1 MSEPRISFSTLA
13 CPGMALADAI
23 SLGRRSGYA
32 GVELRLIDGELIDP
46 AMPATERSR
55 VRRIIDAAGL
65 PVVAVDSSI
74 RLTDD
79 DPGPQLAQFLRIA
92 SDWEAPLVR
101 VFGGPLPGGDR
112 PDSDRDRR
120 DRLEAAARVLEE
132 AVPEAERLGV
142 RIGVE
147 THDAFSSS
155 AVLAELLALAPWPDV
170 GAVWDSHHPHRMG
183 ESPADVW
190 ASIGPRVLLAQV
202 KDARP
207 RPVVLEY
214 GQGEAGGEAGRRGS
228 VFEYGQGEAGGEAGR
243 RGSGFEYGQGAAGGE
258 AGRRALREDGWQLV
272 LLGDGEVAVREMLGL
287 LSADGYPGWIS
298 VEWEKRWHPEIEPPE
313 VALPQHLAVLTGWL
327 SERQETV

>member
-1 MSEPRISFSTLA
+1 MSEAKIAFSTLA

-46 AMPATERSR
+46 TMPATERAR

-101 VFGGPLPGGDR
+101 VFGGALPDRARPGD
-112 PDSDRDRR
+112 DRDRR
-120 DRLEAAARVLEE
+120 ARLEAAARVLEA

-155 AVLAELLALAPWPDV
+155 AVLAELLALAPWPEI

-190 ASIGPRVLLAQV
+190 AAIGPRVLLAQV
-202 KDARP
+202 KDARSDP
-207 RPVVLEY
+207 M
-214 GQGEAGGEAGRRGS
+214 
-228 VFEYGQGEAGGEAGR
+228 
-243 RGSGFEYGQGAAGGE
+243 
-258 AGRRALREDGWQLV
+258 REDGWQLV
-272 LLGDGEVAVREMLGL
+272 LLGQGEVAVLEMLGL
-287 LSADGYPGWIS
+287 LSAGGYPGWIS

-313 VALPQHLAVLTGWL
+313 VALPEHLKVLTDWM
-327 SERQETV
+327 SES